1 MWPTTRA
8 GGRNSGG
15 ELRTGPHKLAPHRP
29 HESQRTGTRYSTQ
42 PTTRELQPT
51 PRRATAML
59 AAGPRCTASLVGPA
73 AWTNQRPTP
82 RCRCCKAVAGGSR
95 NVAVRSTT
103 PLGLHRTNQRGWG
116 LGYANLP
123 GLPKIHRV
131 RHSGPGILRDKPSVK
146 HPGLLPRV
154 TPAIPGARPLNL
166 CRRPG
171 RGPATRNAPC
181 NQIVIILEFW
191 NVFGCNVTH
200 IVTPTAPSWTRTSSI
215 AKHVLSAAQDIFEPL
230 LYFIS

>member
-1 MWPTTRA
+1 
-8 GGRNSGG
+8 
-15 ELRTGPHKLAPHRP
+15 
-29 HESQRTGTRYSTQ
+29 
-42 PTTRELQPT
+42 
-51 PRRATAML
+51 ML